1 MHSVRCLVSKNT
13 PLACVAGRR
22 AREGKGGIG
31 SPVTRHAHSLRAV
44 VFPFPSPS
52 TPATQA
58 NTPWTG
64 CACFLEPQSM
74 STGS

>member
-1 MHSVRCLVSKNT
+1 MLLKANELRRLN
-13 PLACVAGRR
+13 LNIACVAGRR

-31 SPVTRHAHSLRAV
+31 LGGEEEGTAYPHAHSLRAV

-58 NTPWTG
+58 NLNKEFHSDG
-64 CACFLEPQSM
+64 KL
-74 STGS
+74 